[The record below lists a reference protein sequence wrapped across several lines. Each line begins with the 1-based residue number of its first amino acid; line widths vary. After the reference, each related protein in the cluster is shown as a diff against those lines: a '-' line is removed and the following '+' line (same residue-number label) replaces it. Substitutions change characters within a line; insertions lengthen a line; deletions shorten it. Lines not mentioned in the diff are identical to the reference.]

1 MYLMQRTELGD
12 RFSVFTT
19 GFLYRCI
26 STKGI
31 GIVGWCVG
39 VLVISLGVLCLLDT
53 PKGSVFLSNGDWKYP
68 LILPITHVSSL
79 CVCVCFTPRTLS
91 LSPSPSRWCT
101 SLRSVGLSFSTS
113 HPLIVQSAPTGWP
126 HSDKVCV
133 CEVGIVD
140 II

>member
-12 RFSVFTT
+12 RFRVFTI

-53 PKGSVFLSNGDWKYP
+53 PKGSVFIVKWRLE
-68 LILPITHVSSL
+68 VSSHIFPSHMSRH
-79 CVCVCFTPRTLS
+79 CVCVSPCTLS
-91 LSPSPSRWCT
+91 LYLSLQVVYQSKKCGFVILYIT
-101 SLRSVGLSFSTS
+101 STDSAECSDWVATLRQG
-113 HPLIVQSAPTGWP
+113 
-126 HSDKVCV
+126 VCV
-133 CEVGIVD
+133 
-140 II
+140 